1 MDWKQTTAGV
11 RGGDIE
17 QAFNTISDYISI
29 HDRNFRIVRAN
40 DALCKLF
47 HQTEAELIGK
57 TCHSVFHNRGVA
69 RSDCPQLR
77 MQQEMVTVPVTEI
90 IDVEHIGQS
99 LLVTCSPVYNGKGE
113 VLGAVHIG
121 RSFTKKQED
130 VLQVDKTM
138 AEMRKMLVWLKGL
151 GTILT
156 ICTSCKNV
164 RNQDGDWDRIE
175 KFMTDTTGVIFNHS
189 MCPRC
194 FGQLFPGAESALT
207 GS

>member
-1 MDWKQTTAGV
+1 MDRKQTVAGV
-11 RGGDIE
+11 GGGDIE
-17 QAFNTISDYISI
+17 QIFNAVSDYISI

-40 DALCKLF
+40 AALCNLF
-47 HQTEAELIGK
+47 KQTEAELIGK
-57 TCHSVFHNRGVA
+57 TCHSVFHNRCVA
-69 RSDCPQLR
+69 RSNCPQVR
-77 MQQEMVTVPVTEI
+77 KQQEMAPVTEI

-113 VLGAVHIG
+113 VLGTVHIA
-121 RSFTKKQED
+121 RNFTKKQED
-130 VLQVDKTM
+130 VQQVDKTM

-156 ICTSCKNV
+156 ICTSCKKV

-175 KFMTDTTGVIFNHS
+175 KFMTDPTGVLFNHG

-194 FGQLFPGAESALT
+194 FRQLFPGTESTLP

>member
-1 MDWKQTTAGV
+1 MA
-11 RGGDIE
+11 
-17 QAFNTISDYISI
+17 
-29 HDRNFRIVRAN
+29 
-40 DALCKLF
+40 
-47 HQTEAELIGK
+47 
-57 TCHSVFHNRGVA
+57 
-69 RSDCPQLR
+69 
-77 MQQEMVTVPVTEI
+77 PVTEI

-113 VLGAVHIG
+113 VLGTVHIAKN
-121 RSFTKKQED
+121 FTKKQED
-130 VLQVDKTM
+130 VQQVDKTM

-156 ICTSCKNV
+156 ICTACKKV

-175 KFMTDTTGVIFNHS
+175 KFMTDTTGVLFNHS

-194 FGQLFPGAESALT
+194 FRQLFPGTESTLS